1 MNAKGISYVVTKANM
16 TAAFGEERWTAF
28 IAKLAKKDKYF
39 STIIMSITPMPVEKL
54 IGLFDEMCK
63 EFFNDDKMQYVKF
76 GKAGAK
82 AVLSPDGP
90 YKSFMLTKDIKQFV
104 ESVLPKVWSMYFDGG
119 VATARLENNIA
130 HIKVTG
136 LQIKNIYF
144 EYLVMGYF
152 QQAIKVFGK
161 KSIAKR
167 VRSLASGDEDIY
179 FQFELKDS

>member
-1 MNAKGISYVVTKANM
+1 MNVKGIFYVVTKTTM
-16 TAAFGEERWTAF
+16 TAAFGEERWKEF
-28 IAKLAKKDKYF
+28 MDKLAEKDKYF
-39 STIIMSITPMPVEKL
+39 GTVIMSITPMPVEKL
-54 IGLFDEMCK
+54 IIIFDEMCK
-63 EFFNDDKMQYVKF
+63 EFFNNDRTQYEMF
-76 GKAGAK
+76 GKVGAK
-82 AVLSPDGP
+82 YALSADGP
-90 YKSFMLTKDIKQFV
+90 YKSFMLIKDIKQFV
-104 ESVLPKVWSMYFDGG
+104 ESILPKVWSMYFDGG